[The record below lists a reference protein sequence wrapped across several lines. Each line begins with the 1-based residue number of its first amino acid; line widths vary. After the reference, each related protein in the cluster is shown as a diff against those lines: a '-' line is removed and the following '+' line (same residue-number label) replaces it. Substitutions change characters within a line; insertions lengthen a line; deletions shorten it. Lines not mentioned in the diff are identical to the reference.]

1 MDEINGGPGS
11 LVADVDCTGEGQSL
25 CQKHGVAR
33 RKDRK
38 AEFQVAPV
46 APPGP
51 AICHTLPIRSCD
63 RIDDEDVSIM

>member
-25 CQKHGVAR
+25 CQKYGVTR
-33 RKDRK
+33 RKNPK

-46 APPGP
+46 AVAPPGL
-51 AICHTLPIRSCD
+51 AICHTLPIRST
-63 RIDDEDVSIM
+63 EDVTIM